1 VPGRGGALFDCLA
14 AAEITGPTALN
25 AAPLLEATMLIVPI
39 ASDEDDRAEAAVEM
53 GASCRIC
60 SRQAC
65 PGRREPS
72 ILSEGF

>member
-1 VPGRGGALFDCLA
+1 
-14 AAEITGPTALN
+14 
-25 AAPLLEATMLIVPI
+25 LIVPI
-39 ASDEDDRAEAAVEM
+39 ASDDDDRTEAAVEM